1 MPDYSKGKIY
11 KLWSPSTGLTYIGS
25 TCQSLA
31 MRLAGHVRSK
41 KRYDSDKSSNYL
53 TSFEIL
59 DYNDY
64 RIDLVEEYPCENRM
78 QLNKREGEIITQI
91 DCINK
96 NIAGRTQKQYYE
108 SNKDEIREWHKH
120 YYEANKEKIKQYY
133 EVNKDKIRERQKQY
147 RERTRCSKLIE
158 CPLCGRTSSTAKMK
172 QHQTTKICIK
182 NR

>member
-11 KLWSPSTGLTYIGS
+11 KLWSPSTGLSYIGS

-41 KRYDSDKSSNYL
+41 KCHDIGKYNYV

-59 DYNDY
+59 EYNDY
-64 RIDLVEEYPCENRM
+64 RIDLIEEYPCESRM
-78 QLNKREGEIITQI
+78 KLNKREGEIIMENE
-91 DCINK
+91 CVNRL
-96 NIAGRTQKQYYE
+96 IAGRTQKQYYE
-108 SNKDEIREWHKH
+108 
-120 YYEANKEKIKQYY
+120 A
-133 EVNKDKIRERQKQY
+133 NKDKIRERQKQY
-147 RERTRCSKLIE
+147 RERTGCSKLIE

>member
-25 TCQSLA
+25 TCQSIA

-41 KRYDSDKSSNYL
+41 KCHDIGKYNYV

-59 DYNDY
+59 EYNDY
-64 RIDLVEEYPCENRM
+64 RIDLIEEYPCENRM

-108 SNKDEIREWHKH
+108 
-120 YYEANKEKIKQYY
+120 ANKETLNKQS
-133 EVNKDKIRERQKQY
+133 KQY
-147 RERTRCSKLIE
+147 RERTGRSKQILCS
-158 CPLCGRTSSTAKMK
+158 LCGRILRTDKMK
-172 QHQTTKICIK
+172 RHQTTKICLI

>member
-25 TCQSLA
+25 TCQSIA

-41 KRYDSDKSSNYL
+41 KCHDIGKYNYV

-59 DYNDY
+59 EYNDY
-64 RIDLVEEYPCENRM
+64 RIDLLEEYPCENRM

-108 SNKDEIREWHKH
+108 
-120 YYEANKEKIKQYY
+120 ANKETLNKQS
-133 EVNKDKIRERQKQY
+133 KQY
-147 RERTRCSKLIE
+147 RERTGRSKQILCS
-158 CPLCGRTSSTAKMK
+158 LCGRILRTDKMK
-172 QHQTTKICIK
+172 RHQTTKICLI

>member
-25 TCQSLA
+25 TCQSIA
-31 MRLAGHVRSK
+31 MRLAGHVRNK
-41 KRYDSDKSSNYL
+41 KCHDIGKYNYV

-59 DYNDY
+59 EYNDY
-64 RIDLVEEYPCENRM
+64 RIDLLEEYPCENRM

-108 SNKDEIREWHKH
+108 ANKDEIREWHKH
-120 YYEANKEKIKQYY
+120 YYEANKETLSKQ
-133 EVNKDKIRERQKQY
+133 IP
-147 RERTRCSKLIE
+147 CS
-158 CPLCGRTSSTAKMK
+158 LCGRILRTDKMK
-172 QHQTTKICIK
+172 RHQTTKICIR
-182 NR
+182 NRK

>member
-25 TCQSLA
+25 TCQSIA

-41 KRYDSDKSSNYL
+41 KCHDSGKSLNYL
-53 TSFEIL
+53 TSYEIL

-64 RIDLVEEYPCENRM
+64 RIDLLEEYPCENRM

-108 SNKDEIREWHKH
+108 D
-120 YYEANKEKIKQYY
+120 NKEKIKQYY
-133 EVNKDKIRERQKQY
+133 EDNKETLNKQSKQY
-147 RERTRCSKLIE
+147 RERTGRSKQIPCS
-158 CPLCGRTSSTAKMK
+158 LCGRILRTDKMK
-172 QHQTTKICIK
+172 RHQTTKICII